1 MEVFSDIHLKGGMY
15 VKKYEVPSMEI
26 IVFMDRDII
35 TTSDL
40 NGVDSGDTSD
50 NKFNELFPGITNF

>member
-1 MEVFSDIHLKGGMY
+1 MY

-40 NGVDSGDTSD
+40 NGVGNGDGSN
-50 NKFNELFPGITNF
+50 NKLDQLFPGITTF